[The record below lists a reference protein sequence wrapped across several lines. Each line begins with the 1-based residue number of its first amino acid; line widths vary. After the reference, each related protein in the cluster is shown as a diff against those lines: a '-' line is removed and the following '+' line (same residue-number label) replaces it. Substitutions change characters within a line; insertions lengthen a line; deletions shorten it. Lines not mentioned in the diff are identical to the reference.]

1 MKKVL
6 TIKMLLLAAATLA
19 ITLGPDPADASARRA
34 IRLRVNDAVAEPG
47 GLVAVVV
54 RTYAPRPI
62 SQGQISVRTKRK
74 GRTRRVAQD
83 AAEAAVRMPLTLE
96 NYKVFSRRDDAK
108 VSVRVETQGNS
119 QNVILQFSSKSGT
132 INRADGPLAVLYF
145 RLAPNVK
152 PRQEFELTINADQ
165 TFVVNPNGKPIR
177 FEPKPGVLRVR
188 GPGAHHRLE
197 IEGDTARITREVDGG
212 LQTINVKM
220 PAVVTVD
227 LRLNEPRYA
236 SLPNIMKAKKKPLD
250 EKTAADY
257 GVDVTPRLT
266 VVKTTE
272 PETRKAG
279 VKVGSVD
286 ELIAKLKDEAGVI

>member
-197 IEGDTARITREVDGG
+197 IEGDTVRAGDLARLE
-212 LQTINVKM
+212 LQTFEPVAMSQGHLEVKYD
-220 PAVVTVD
+220 PSIATGAPKVARPTVSGRVSTE
-227 LRLNEPRYA
+227 LVMI
-236 SLPNIMKAKKKPLD
+236 SGHKKLFQW
-250 EKTAADY
+250 
-257 GVDVTPRLT
+257 
-266 VVKTTE
+266 
-272 PETRKAG
+272 
-279 VKVGSVD
+279 
-286 ELIAKLKDEAGVI
+286 